1 MVSVTSYCDNKDESH
16 NERSPHSSSMAAI
29 NKTDY
34 GHWWAVGSMEKV
46 GRQNGEAAVQ
56 LVLCC
61 FRSWNPCTAGLL
73 QCDAF
78 QGLTKLSVDST
89 SRSLRP

>member
-34 GHWWAVGSMEKV
+34 GRWWAVGSTEKV

-56 LVLCC
+56 FYAAFGLGILVQLDSCSVMP
-61 FRSWNPCTAGLL
+61 FRG
-73 QCDAF
+73 
-78 QGLTKLSVDST
+78 
-89 SRSLRP
+89 

>member
-46 GRQNGEAAVQ
+46 GKQNGEAAVQ
-56 LVLCC
+56 FYVAFGLGILVQLGSCSVMP
-61 FRSWNPCTAGLL
+61 FRG
-73 QCDAF
+73 
-78 QGLTKLSVDST
+78 
-89 SRSLRP
+89 